1 MNVKVYYIHICTV
14 HKKSYRYLKFVVIF
28 HSNAG
33 RHLVLLVGVLA
44 VFGLIDVMD
53 FRVAVTGGSFPLV
66 VGWSGVCRWRW
77 IVMVGVVRVV

>member
-1 MNVKVYYIHICTV
+1 M
-14 HKKSYRYLKFVVIF
+14 
-28 HSNAG
+28 
-33 RHLVLLVGVLA
+33 LLVGVLA